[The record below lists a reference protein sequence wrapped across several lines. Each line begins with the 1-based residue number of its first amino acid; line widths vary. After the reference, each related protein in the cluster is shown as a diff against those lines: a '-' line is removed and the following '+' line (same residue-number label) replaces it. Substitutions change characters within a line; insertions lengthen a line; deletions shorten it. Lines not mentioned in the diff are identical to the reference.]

1 MLLPLTVYSGNDRD
15 LFSQAVPGGLVKRER
30 VASRVVDPA
39 APGLALAPD
48 PLICRT
54 QRTRNCTCWLRKPQQ
69 RTERPA
75 GGAVL
80 PLPSGTSALGTG
92 VKEEYTSLTLP
103 ACGESQRTASE
114 VNREE
119 WWTVARVLFV
129 IAVVYVMYT
138 LLKTTR
144 LL

>member
-1 MLLPLTVYSGNDRD
+1 MPNTKDPELHLLAEKTPAENGASCRWCSATVAEWDKCARD
-15 LFSQAVPGGLVKRER
+15 WGEGGIHFSE
-30 VASRVVDPA
+30 
-39 APGLALAPD
+39 
-48 PLICRT
+48 C
-54 QRTRNCTCWLRKPQQ
+54 C
-69 RTERPA
+69 
-75 GGAVL
+75 
-80 PLPSGTSALGTG
+80 
-92 VKEEYTSLTLP
+92 P